1 MLAEALGCFVGVY
14 QSAAWLRETQGE
26 GGALSAAP
34 GKGQVRA
41 VVLGWFSGLS
51 VEARAACLGFED
63 GAWARTLAAMVRRRR
78 ACRRGAGEARRGGC
92 EGWEGFRVLVLP
104 EVGGAF
110 GRAEWREAQA
120 VVWRRTGD
128 DEGGGEYGWDA
139 SGLRSEWAR
148 EAACREVEGMVSVWG
163 RIGEAEAE
171 GAAGIRVA
179 GEAVADVGAF
189 VAAMDGASRG
199 RFLSRAPR
207 AAGGAAGAKGG
218 GWAEAGWLEDE
229 PYYPVGA
236 WVASR
241 LELRLWQG
249 YAASRR
255 GTLPAPPPAGRT
267 VEVEAWA
274 AAMAGAEREAVAAR
288 LAAEALAS
296 AGRAEVARGGEGE
309 GQQRR
314 LGALLSGLAVL
325 ADAALDGRAAEA
337 CHDLGWCRAA
347 GERARKEAASEA
359 LDAFLRAKLKPTA
372 AEAPPA
378 WHSPAP
384 APECELEEVEEE
396 DEKRERQQEDGVRG
410 ERRWA
415 GVLEGY
421 VPAARAR
428 GGGDGPRRRRGMA
441 EWATGVPLEDM
452 GTARERVAFG
462 VAARVARILED
473 RREAL
478 VAGLLEAE
486 AREKEKVRSD
496 VQGQARP
503 GAKGARGTG
512 GGRTGGE
519 VTTHGARG
527 RPDESVISRGAEVRS
542 DRDDEAT
549 DACGEVWASK
559 DVGTEELL
567 LVGEDD
573 ERDFTPVVR
582 RRRQQSKGRS
592 VPRGPKGGAPGHC
605 AQQSLSVS
613 GDEGEEGEGARST
626 DVAGRRLQ
634 TETVPT
640 VPGGR
645 RWAPGK
651 GASFREVLEAR
662 GGGGRGE
669 RGEDGVGGAETDPW
683 GHGDDANGA
692 GFYGAIFGGVY
703 FGNRSDRFGV
713 GEEGEG
719 AGDVSAGSSVSG
731 GWADA
736 ANALLDTI
744 SETDTR
750 SGRSMTSED
759 SSSLA
764 SESTV
769 DLRSPEASPLSA
781 YGGSSPAWSGRR
793 SRPTSAGHTSSIPAV
808 RSLSGSAHWSSPR
821 RSEDLVHHEKHMQA
835 LQRLNTAAK
844 SSGGSPREGLAPLR
858 VSLGSAG
865 RRNSREASTSA
876 HASLPA
882 SPGSVE
888 DNSMVHQWLEQIP
901 AEFLLYAAGT
911 SGGGSR
917 GPGTSMNQS
926 GVAPA
931 APSPSEGKAAYND
944 VIEGEKVSLT
954 SGEDGFSA
962 HSGPVDRRIGPGA
975 AGGAGAAGKRRVAR
989 SVQGT
994 DLPEAS
1000 AYTPLVVPWWGL
1012 GATDTASSSLAL
1024 LEERKVLSDCLARLG
1039 RTKARLHRA
1048 ILAHA
1053 ERVDA
1058 IRQSYRPA
1066 RTAALVRLQRAIC
1079 VLWPRARLRVFGSV
1093 STGLSLPQSD
1103 LDVVIV
1109 LPTVRTHAPVME
1121 AGVLEGRDGIK
1132 ETYAQIAARYLAS
1145 QKWVKPES
1153 LKQIDSTAVPII
1165 QLATQEEA
1173 DGGKVMQIDISF
1185 EGPGHT
1191 GLRTTGWVYNMVRH
1205 DPVILPVAL
1214 VLKQFLRARSLDRGY
1229 SGGMSTYC
1237 LVILLVRYRQ
1247 MQMRQEEQR
1256 REMSEENQAPSADD
1270 CGSVLLGFLHFYASE
1285 FAPRTTGVSITAVDA
1300 ATGKVVGALPARDP
1314 KNFDPL
1320 YIEDPLDSSNNVGKN
1335 CFRIFIIQRAF
1346 AEAFQTLS
1354 AAGDEDPGGPLA
1366 GVVRDDL

>member
-1 MLAEALGCFVGVY
+1 VGVRLRGTVLDWFVRL
-14 QSAAWLRETQGE
+14 SPRERAA
-26 GGALSAAP
+26 
-34 GKGQVRA
+34 V
-41 VVLGWFSGLS
+41 LS
-51 VEARAACLGFED
+51 VED
-63 GAWARTLAAMVRRRR
+63 GPWARTLAALVRRRR
-78 ACRRGAGEARRGGC
+78 QLGGARP
-92 EGWEGFRVLVLP
+92 FRVLVVP
-104 EVGGAF
+104 EVGCGGGGQGA
-110 GRAEWREAQA
+110 AAWHEAPEEVSDA
-120 VVWRRTGD
+120 
-128 DEGGGEYGWDA
+128 GGEYGWDV
-139 SGLRSEWAR
+139 SGLRSEWER

-179 GEAVADVGAF
+179 AEAVADVGAF

-218 GWAEAGWLEDE
+218 GWAEAGWLADE

-255 GTLPAPPPAGRT
+255 GTLPAPPPAGGT

-288 LAAEALAS
+288 LAAAALAS

-325 ADAALDGRAAEA
+325 ADAALHGRAAEA

-396 DEKRERQQEDGVRG
+396 EEEKRKRQEDVVRG

-428 GGGDGPRRRRGMA
+428 GSGDGPRRRRGMA
-441 EWATGVPLEDM
+441 EWATGVSLEDM

-512 GGRTGGE
+512 GGRTVGG
-519 VTTHGARG
+519 VTMHGPRG
-527 RPDESVISRGAEVRS
+527 RPDESVVGRGPEVGS

-549 DACGEVWASK
+549 EACGEVGASE
-559 DVGTEELL
+559 DVGAEALL
-567 LVGEDD
+567 EVGEDD

-582 RRRQQSKGRS
+582 RRRQQGKGRS
-592 VPRGPKGGAPGHC
+592 MQRGHKGGAPGQR

-613 GDEGEEGEGARST
+613 GDEEEEGARST
-626 DVAGRRLQ
+626 DVAGRRFQ
-634 TETVPT
+634 SETVPT

-662 GGGGRGE
+662 GGAGRGE
-669 RGEDGVGGAETDPW
+669 RGEDGMGGVEADPW
-683 GHGDDANGA
+683 GHGDDASGA

-764 SESTV
+764 SEPTV
-769 DLRSPEASPLSA
+769 DLRSPDASPLSGS
-781 YGGSSPAWSGRR
+781 GGASSAWSGRR
-793 SRPTSAGHTSSIPAV
+793 SRPTSAGHASSIPAV
-808 RSLSGSAHWSSPR
+808 RSFSGSAHWSSPR

-865 RRNSREASTSA
+865 GRSPREASTNA

-901 AEFLLYAAGT
+901 AEFLLYAAAGT
-911 SGGGSR
+911 GGGGSR
-917 GPGTSMNQS
+917 GPGTSPNQS

-931 APSPSEGKAAYND
+931 AASPSEGKAAYND
-944 VIEGEKVSLT
+944 VTEGEKGSLT

-1012 GATDTASSSLAL
+1012 GATDTASSSLSL
-1024 LEERKVLSDCLARLG
+1024 LDERKLLSDCLARLG
-1039 RTKARLHRA
+1039 RPKARLHRA

-1165 QLATQEEA
+1165 KLATQEEA
-1173 DGGKVMQIDISF
+1173 DGGKVMQFDISF

-1191 GLRTTGWVYNMVRH
+1191 GLRTTGWVYDMVRH

-1247 MQMRQEEQR
+1247 MQMRQEEQC
-1256 REMSEENQAPSADD
+1256 RELSEENQAPSSDD

-1285 FAPRTTGVSITAVDA
+1285 FAPRTTGVSITAMDA

-1366 GVVRDDL
+1366 GVVREDL